1 MKISHLFKDTAI
13 YGIATILPRL
23 LNLILTPLHTSAEN
37 LSTTQYGIYQGIF
50 AYMIMGNVLLTYG
63 METAFFRFINKTTD
77 INTKK
82 TIQATAL
89 TSLFVTTLFF
99 ITFVFFS
106 YEENIYHRTLH
117 PYLGGVYKN
126 ITIF

>member
-63 METAFFRFINKTTD
+63 MET
-77 INTKK
+77 
-82 TIQATAL
+82 
-89 TSLFVTTLFF
+89 
-99 ITFVFFS
+99 VFSF
-106 YEENIYHRTLH
+106 
-117 PYLGGVYKN
+117 YKQN
-126 ITIF
+126 YGY